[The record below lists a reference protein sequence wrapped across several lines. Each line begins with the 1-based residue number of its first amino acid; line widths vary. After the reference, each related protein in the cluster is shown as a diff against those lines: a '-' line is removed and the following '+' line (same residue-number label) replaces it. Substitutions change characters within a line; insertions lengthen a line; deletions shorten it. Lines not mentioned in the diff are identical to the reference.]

1 MVTKKVG
8 IIGYPLDH
16 SLSPIFQQ
24 AAFDDLNIELSYE
37 AWPLQLE
44 EIPNFMQNLRVKPIL
59 GLNVTIPYKEIVI
72 KYLDDIHVD
81 ALSIGAVNTIV
92 NSAGTLVGYNTDI
105 IGFSRSLDDFIDID
119 TIGKTALIL
128 GAGGVAR
135 AALKTL
141 ILKGFGEIVI
151 ANRTEE
157 RAKKMAIEF
166 SQNNV
171 KINTIDIKD
180 HDLASISKK
189 SSLIVNCTSVGMRG
203 SDQSFA
209 YLEYSDI
216 PKDSFVYDMIYN
228 PSYTPLMQLAD
239 LAGAKFSNGL
249 SMLINQGVESF
260 KLWTGQEPD
269 FDIMF
274 ESAQNQMIKNQNQ

>member
-1 MVTKKVG
+1 MKKKVG

-24 AAFDDLNIELSYE
+24 AAFDDLNIDLSYE

-44 EIPNFMQNLRVKPIL
+44 EIPNFMQNLRIKPIL

-260 KLWTGQEPD
+260 KLWTGQEPN
-269 FDIMF
+269 FDIML

>member
-1 MVTKKVG
+1 MKKKVG

-24 AAFDDLNIELSYE
+24 AAFDDLNIDLSYE

-44 EIPNFMQNLRVKPIL
+44 EIPNFMQNLRIKPIL

-189 SSLIVNCTSVGMRG
+189 SSLIVNCTSVGMYG

-216 PKDSFVYDMIYN
+216 SKDSFVYDMIYN
-228 PSYTPLMQLAD
+228 PLYTPLMKLAD

-260 KLWTGQEPD
+260 KLWTGQEPN
-269 FDIMF
+269 FDIML

>member
-1 MVTKKVG
+1 VTKKVG

-24 AAFDDLNIELSYE
+24 AAFDDLNIDLSYE

>member
-1 MVTKKVG
+1 MTKKVG

-24 AAFDDLNIELSYE
+24 AAFDDLNIDLSYE

-141 ILKGFGEIVI
+141 ILKGFGDIVI

-171 KINTIDIKD
+171 NINTIDIND
-180 HDLASISKK
+180 NHLASISRK
-189 SSLIVNCTSVGMRG
+189 SSLIVNCTSVGMHG

-209 YLEYSDI
+209 YLGYSDI

-228 PSYTPLMQLAD
+228 PLYTPVMKIAD

-269 FDIMF
+269 FNIMF

>member
-1 MVTKKVG
+1 MTKKVG

-24 AAFDDLNIELSYE
+24 AAFDDLNIDLSYE

>member
-1 MVTKKVG
+1 VTKKVG
-8 IIGYPLDH
+8 IIGYPLNH

-24 AAFDDLNIELSYE
+24 AAFDDLNIDLSYE

>member
-1 MVTKKVG
+1 MKKKVG

-24 AAFDDLNIELSYE
+24 AAFDDLNIDLSYE

-44 EIPNFMQNLRVKPIL
+44 EIPNFMQNLRIKPIL

-119 TIGKTALIL
+119 TISKTALIL

-171 KINTIDIKD
+171 NINTIDIKD
-180 HDLASISKK
+180 NYLANISKK

-260 KLWTGQEPD
+260 KLWTGQEPN
-269 FDIMF
+269 FDIML

>member
-1 MVTKKVG
+1 MC
-8 IIGYPLDH
+8 IRD
-16 SLSPIFQQ
+16 S
-24 AAFDDLNIELSYE
+24 SYE

-128 GAGGVAR
+128 GAGRVAR

-151 ANRTEE
+151 AIRTEE

-239 LAGAKFSNGL
+239 LAGAKFSIGL